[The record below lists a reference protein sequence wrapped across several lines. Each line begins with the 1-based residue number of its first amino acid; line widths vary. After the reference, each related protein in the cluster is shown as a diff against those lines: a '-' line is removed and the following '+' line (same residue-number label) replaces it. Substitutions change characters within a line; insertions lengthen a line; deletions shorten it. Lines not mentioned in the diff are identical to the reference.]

1 MAADASGT
9 WLQRMTALL
18 AKVKCG
24 DAEIGTS
31 PSADALAGPFD
42 TASYLAAMEQIAPIY
57 DCLLGAGMGSKI
69 LKGDINGTCGFLRGH
84 LELPGGAGATLQG
97 IVDWGMANVDRKKL
111 VSDPMSTVR
120 AVIWANRASMFSAHF
135 IKNMID
141 GLEGTVAARK
151 AYDDNLKMYHGWITG
166 KAVGGVMSLA
176 PMKEKIFASMGLP
189 SEAEANA
196 QAQAFLAVMLP
207 LTGAI
212 VKFLEAKGANFPD
225 KVEIARRRRRCG
237 VSGRYVVC
245 LRL

>member
-1 MAADASGT
+1 MMAADASGT

-31 PSADALAGPFD
+31 PSADALAGPID

-84 LELPGGAGATLQG
+84 LEKLPGGAGATLQG
-97 IVDWGMANVDRKKL
+97 IVDYGMANVPLKKL
-111 VSDPMSTVR
+111 TSDPGSTVR
-120 AVIWANRASMFSAHF
+120 AVLWCNRACLFITHF
-135 IKNMID
+135 IKNLID
-141 GLEGTVAARK
+141 GLDGTDAARK
-151 AYDDNLKMYHGWITG
+151 AYEENLKMYHGWIAG
-166 KAVGGVMSLA
+166 KAVGGVMSMA
-176 PMKEKIFASMGLP
+176 PAKAKIFASMGLP

-225 KVEIARRRRRCG
+225 KV
-237 VSGRYVVC
+237 
-245 LRL
+245 